1 MMTAR
6 LEVVA
11 KPGARASGISRR
23 GTDVIVA
30 VRERA
35 IDGRANEAVVRAV
48 AAWLDLAPSRV
59 TLLRGASARR
69 KLLACEGIDE
79 ACLAQRI
86 GNLDG

>member
-1 MMTAR
+1 MVTAR

-11 KPGARASGISRR
+11 KPGARAAGITRR
-23 GTDVIVA
+23 EADVVVA

-59 TLLRGASARR
+59 TLLRGATARR

-79 ACLAQRI
+79 ARLEQRI
-86 GNLDG
+86 RALDE

>member
-1 MMTAR
+1 MLTAR

-11 KPGARASGISRR
+11 KPGARAAGITRR
-23 GTDVIVA
+23 GAEVVVA

-35 IDGRANEAVVRAV
+35 IDGRANEAVIRAV

-59 TLLRGASARR
+59 TLLRGAGARN

-79 ACLAQRI
+79 AGLTQRI
-86 GNLDG
+86 GALLG

>member
-1 MMTAR
+1 MLTAR

-11 KPGARASGISRR
+11 KPGARAARITRR
-23 GTDVIVA
+23 GPEVVVA

-48 AAWLDLAPSRV
+48 AAWLGLAPSRV

-79 ACLAQRI
+79 ADLEHRI
-86 GNLDG
+86 RALED

>member
-1 MMTAR
+1 MLTAR

-11 KPGARASGISRR
+11 KPGARAAGIMRR
-23 GTDVIVA
+23 GPDVVVA

-48 AAWLDLAPSRV
+48 AAWLGLAPSRV
-59 TLLRGASARR
+59 TLLRGAGARR

-79 ACLAQRI
+79 AALEQRVA
-86 GNLDG
+86 GLHN